1 MPREG
6 LTDPHSRPS
15 GSLCSP
21 QLTRPSPQHR
31 PAAALPA
38 AQAEVPACSGAPKAP
53 LPQRCLSSPSSP
65 SASPPPSLPFPS
77 PSLLIPCSGG
87 EEAAHSLPATSS
99 AGSPVSSAGGR
110 TKGRWQAVKW
120 LSVGQPCCCQ
130 PCGSRLQP
138 CSHPSQEARPLLAP
152 LQLPGGSL
160 GLISCPPLCFWGWEG
175 EGQCR
180 DLPPAGP
187 FLAAESDK
195 LGLGV
200 VL

>member
-6 LTDPHSRPS
+6 LTEPHSRPS

-65 SASPPPSLPFPS
+65 SASPPPSLPFPI
-77 PSLLIPCSGG
+77 PFNSLLRRRGSGSLSPG
-87 EEAAHSLPATSS
+87 HLLCRQPRFLCRGKNKGTLAGSQVALGGPALLLPALRLPAPALLPPQPRGPAAPCPIAA
-99 AGSPVSSAGGR
+99 AG
-110 TKGRWQAVKW
+110 
-120 LSVGQPCCCQ
+120 
-130 PCGSRLQP
+130 
-138 CSHPSQEARPLLAP
+138 
-152 LQLPGGSL
+152 GGSL